1 MKHLP
6 ETAPSGN
13 GTIPSGV
20 EWALYAAGCGLSV
33 FPVIPGKKIAYEA
46 ATMNAALGL
55 PSDAPAGR
63 HHGTTNP
70 ERIQIMWAGE
80 RVNASIGIT
89 TGNGLLVVDTDEK
102 NGKSGSA
109 TMAANGWQVPQT
121 ATQRT
126 KSGGSHHLFDMPNG
140 ALAATDSD
148 GLGSGIDRRGD
159 GSGYIVLYDPAILT
173 AERAP
178 APAWALAPGKSQGER
193 MDAAD
198 VVRAERYDVA
208 LAALQSRDAGDLNRD
223 EWLAF
228 SGAFHTATAGIV
240 DDAQALSDWQAWN
253 VSHGETNDPAANA
266 RTWANFVRA
275 GTAGDFRTLAQMAAR
290 DDPAKAYAAFGWKG
304 PPTLPPGASATPL
317 PVASNDNRGAPL
329 FVRVADMVAQP
340 PVFLVDGLLEQD
352 AVGAVFG
359 DPAAGKSL
367 VTIDLAACVA
377 TGETFH
383 SRAVR
388 AGPVFYIAGEGNSGL
403 RRRFAAWEE
412 LRGRSLASAPLF
424 ASQAAIQMLDATSG
438 ARLTAAIDTLVA
450 SHGSPALIV
459 IDTLNRN
466 FGAGDENSTAD
477 MTAFVAA
484 VDRLRERF
492 AGCTV
497 LIVHHSGHGDKD
509 RARGSSVLRAALD
522 TEYKVSKSGDAV
534 TLTNHK
540 MKDAPPPRA
549 MSFAIVEAAGSI
561 ALEYTGEPSGAG
573 AGKSI
578 TPTEQL
584 ALDAFNAVAVDGT
597 ASVETWRSE
606 FYRQHS
612 SDKPDTKLKA
622 FNRGREG
629 LCDRALLQSDD
640 SGEIYNRPPMPGQ
653 PPAR

>member
-1 MKHLP
+1 M
-6 ETAPSGN
+6 ESINGTVDSGN
-13 GTIPSGV
+13 REIPSGV
-20 EWALYAAGCGLSV
+20 GWALHAARSGIPV
-33 FPVIPGKKIAYEA
+33 FPIIPGRKTPYIAEA
-46 ATMNAALGL
+46 TATALGID
-55 PSDAPAGR
+55 PDGPAGVYHAR
-63 HHGTTNP
+63 SD
-70 ERIQIMWAGE
+70 EASVRALWAGDRKDALIGLAMGAGRLAIDVDE
-80 RVNASIGIT
+80 R
-89 TGNGLLVVDTDEK
+89 D
-102 NGKSGSA
+102 GKSGSA
-109 TMAANGWQVPQT
+109 TMLANGWTVPAT
-121 ATQRT
+121 ASQRT
-126 KSGGSHHLFDMPNG
+126 PSGGWHYLLAVPNDTR
-140 ALAATDSD
+140 APTDTMAD
-148 GLGSGIDRRGD
+148 GLDRRGD
-159 GSGYIVLYDPAILT
+159 GGHIVLYDPTMLTADRAAAPAWAVAGKGTAGDRMTSET

-178 APAWALAPGKSQGER
+178 SFALAR
-193 MDAAD
+193 
-198 VVRAERYDVA
+198 
-208 LAALQSRDAGDLNRD
+208 AALWSRHPSDMERS

-228 SGAFHTATAGIV
+228 SGSFHTATAGLM
-240 DDAQALSDWQAWN
+240 DDADALADWLAWN
-253 VSHGETNDPAANA
+253 AQHGATDDPSANR
-266 RTWANFVRA
+266 RTWSNFARS
-275 GTAGDFRTLAQMAAR
+275 GTAGDWRTLARMG
-290 DDPAKAYAAFGWKG
+290 DDLNAKATGAFGAG

-317 PVASNDNRGAPL
+317 PVPSNDNRGEPL
-329 FVRVADMVAQP
+329 FVRVADMVAHP
-340 PVFLVDGLLEQD
+340 PVFLIDGLLEQD

-383 SRAVR
+383 SRTVR

-424 ASQAAIQMLDATSG
+424 ASQTAIQLLEAASG
-438 ARLTAAIDTLVA
+438 ARLTAAIDALA
-450 SHGSPALIV
+450 LSHGSPKLIV

-584 ALDAFNAVAVDGT
+584 ALDAFNAVAVDGA
-597 ASVETWRSE
+597 ASVEAWRSE
-606 FYRQHS
+606 FYRLHS

-622 FNRGREG
+622 FSRGREG

-640 SGEIYNRPPMPGQ
+640 SREIYNRPPMPGQ